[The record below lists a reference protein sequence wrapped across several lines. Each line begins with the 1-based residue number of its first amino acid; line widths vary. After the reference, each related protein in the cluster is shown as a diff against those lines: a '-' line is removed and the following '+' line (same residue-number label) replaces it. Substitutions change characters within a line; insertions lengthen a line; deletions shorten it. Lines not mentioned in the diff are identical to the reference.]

1 MIDQWIQQLKSPDPD
16 QRRQAIIALAN
27 TRDPAAL
34 APLAALY
41 RGDPDPALRDMAL
54 KAGRYIRQESEK
66 AAGTSPPPSG
76 DAAGEAQKQPPG
88 VSKRDAEL
96 AQFYLDAATNY
107 QTLGDRARAIEH
119 VGKALS
125 LNPGRAQETFV
136 ANLILLTTGMPVD
149 EALPVLLHP
158 DRREALIA
166 RLGGRRPLETTQ
178 QHGVGRETATWDNVT
193 VDFLVYW
200 VVVSICMVAV
210 LLLVLSKIQ
219 EMLDS
224 MLMTTPGTV
233 TTDLDTLM
241 SASIIALVVG
251 GIFYG
256 IVYTISLAI
265 QGGAIHVASTLVL
278 GGNGKL
284 VYLYRR
290 LVPFQTWA
298 TFGIA
303 AGFIILM
310 MFGSATDTYFLMP
323 LVMTAAS
330 IGVIYFTVEIISQVY
345 DFGWFSGCLAMLIAG
360 ILLAALSCGTN
371 ALLISLLG
379 GLSNG

>member
-1 MIDQWIQQLKSPDPD
+1 MIDEWIEQLKNPDSD

-34 APLAALY
+34 PALAAIY

-66 AAGTSPPPSG
+66 LGTTTPASSAPEKAP
-76 DAAGEAQKQPPG
+76 QPD

-96 AQFYLDAATNY
+96 AKFYLDAATNY

-136 ANLILLTTGMPVD
+136 ANLILITTGMPVD

-166 RLGGRRPLETTQ
+166 RLGGRRPLETKQ
-178 QHGVGRETATWDNVT
+178 EHGAGRETATWDNVG

-200 VVVSICMVAV
+200 VVVSVSTVAV

-219 EMLDS
+219 DMLNS
-224 MLMTTPGTV
+224 MIMTTPGAV

-241 SASIIALVVG
+241 SASIITLVVS

-256 IVYTISLAI
+256 IVYTVSLLI
-265 QGGAIHVASTLVL
+265 QGGAIHVASTFVL
-278 GGNGKL
+278 GGSGTL

-303 AGFIILM
+303 AGFIVLM
-310 MFGSATDTYFLMP
+310 LFGSVADTYLLMP
-323 LVMTAAS
+323 LVMTAAV
-330 IGVIYFTVEIISQVY
+330 IGVAYYTAEIISQVY

-360 ILLAALSCGTN
+360 ILLAVLSCGTN

-379 GLSNG
+379 GLPSG

>member
-1 MIDQWIQQLKSPDPD
+1 MIDQWIQQLESPDPE
-16 QRRQAIIALAN
+16 QRQQAIVALAN

-34 APLAALY
+34 PPLAAIY
-41 RGDPDPALRDMAL
+41 RGDPDPALREMAL
-54 KAGRYIRQESEK
+54 KAGRYIRQESDK
-66 AAGTSPPPSG
+66 ARAAPPPPGKTS
-76 DAAGEAQKQPPG
+76 EAPQPE

-107 QTLGDRARAIEH
+107 QTIGDRGRAIEH
-119 VGKALS
+119 LGKALS

-136 ANLILLTTGMPVD
+136 TNLILLTAGMPID

-166 RLGGRRPLETTQ
+166 RLGGRRPLETSQ
-178 QHGVGRETATWDNVT
+178 RHGAGRESATWDNVG

-200 VVVSICMVAV
+200 VVVSISMVAV
-210 LLLVLSKIQ
+210 LLLVLNQIQ
-219 EMLDS
+219 DMLNS
-224 MLMTTPGTV
+224 MLTTPGTV
-233 TTDLDTLM
+233 STDLDTLM
-241 SASIIALVVG
+241 SASIITLVIA

-256 IVYTISLAI
+256 IVYTVSLVI
-265 QGGAIHVASTLVL
+265 QGGAIHVAATFVL
-278 GGNGKL
+278 GGNGTL

-303 AGFIILM
+303 AGFIVLM
-310 MFGSATDTYFLMP
+310 LFGSATDTYFLMP
-323 LVMTAAS
+323 LVMTGAS
-330 IGVIYFTVEIISQVY
+330 IGVLYYTVEIISQVY
-345 DFGWFSGCLAMLIAG
+345 DFGWFSGCLAVLIAG
-360 ILLAALSCGTN
+360 ILLAVMSCATN

-379 GLSNG
+379 GLSSS